1 MPAHSLIG
9 RDHPAA
15 LLRERLRRTVSSHG
29 GVTLVSGE
37 AGIGKTALVT
47 EVVGE
52 FPAADA
58 LVLTATAWSGD
69 GTPGLWPW
77 VQILRGLRRAG
88 WAQVDA
94 ALSHLIGET
103 HDPTPPATP
112 LFRLSDAVTEALL
125 AACAERAVFLVIDD
139 LHAADAAS
147 LALLAFVARHS
158 WFERIAVVATVR
170 AAEIDRPDH
179 PSHTAFA
186 DIAATAHT
194 IELGGLDRR
203 DTATLIAALTGQAP
217 PDRIAAAAH
226 ALTGGNPFLV
236 DQVARLWQT
245 GNPIDTL
252 TPGVRHTLE
261 ARLAP
266 LAPATIEV
274 LTTAA
279 LLGRSFAAPA
289 LAAASDAGAN
299 GGATSSAGANDAA
312 AANGAGANDAST
324 TDAAV
329 DDAATTGADVD
340 DALAEAVRARLIVVE
355 RDGRYRFAH
364 DLIRETLGARAD
376 SAGASARHAAILTA
390 LERLPRAVS
399 GATAADLAHHA
410 DLAGDAVDPERTVRL
425 LLDAAADACGRLAA
439 AEVAGHYGRALAL
452 LPPERTALRD
462 TVILGMAAAQQDAGE
477 LAAARR
483 TYHAAL
489 ADARARGAAELFAR
503 AALGLHELGMPD
515 PEREGRREIALMDTA
530 SSMLRAERP
539 PADALAVRVRA
550 AGLRVR
556 VHTGLPFDRAEIER
570 GSAETLALAR
580 ESEDATAL
588 TAALL
593 ARHDAVWRPG
603 TARERLV
610 LAGELAVA
618 DPLDRDDTA
627 VQAALLRAT
636 ALLELGDPR
645 AHAELTELAAR
656 ADRSAQPRHRFVARS
671 RTGALAM
678 LCGRFTNARTDIDE
692 AYALGERLGEVDRIP
707 LWLEQRWALALFTEN
722 LSDADGFL
730 ARYRELAGDYTT
742 VPEVITAA
750 NHGDIAGV
758 AARLDAVEAL
768 YTRYPAHFHAGILV
782 AQAHAAVV
790 VADEE
795 LRETVR
801 ARLFP
806 LREYWAVVA
815 GAGVVYGPYAYWL
828 GRVCQASGDPDGA
841 VEHFTAAAE
850 AAHRL
855 RAEPWR
861 SAARHRLR
869 LLAHRPGHSVLA
881 REPQPDN
888 EFRFDG
894 SVWVLRFAGHT
905 AHLPDAKGLRDL
917 HTLLGHPGHDIS
929 SLELFGAPDAGVA
942 RAAAKLGADP
952 LLDDTAKTAYRHRLD
967 TLDAEIERAL
977 AHGDDERAS
986 HLDGE
991 RAALLDQLRVAA
1003 GLGGRT
1009 RRLGDDAERARKTVS
1024 SRVRDS
1030 LRRVARVHPE
1040 LAEHLRA
1047 GVALGTVCRYAPARE
1062 VAWRL

>member
-94 ALSHLIGET
+94 ALAHLIGET
-103 HDPTPPATP
+103 HAPTPPATP
-112 LFRLSDAVTEALL
+112 LFRLGDAVTEALL
-125 AACAERAVFLVIDD
+125 AACAERAVFVVIDD

-194 IELGGLDRR
+194 IELGGLDPS
-203 DTATLIAALTGQAP
+203 DTAALIAALTGQAP
-217 PDRIAAAAH
+217 PERIAATAH

-266 LAPATIEV
+266 LAPATVEV

-279 LLGRSFAAPA
+279 LLGRSFAVPA
-289 LAAASDAGAN
+289 LAATTDAVGRVDSSLDASGAVGAAASGAAVVGAGANGAAASDAE
-299 GGATSSAGANDAA
+299 
-312 AANGAGANDAST
+312 
-324 TDAAV
+324 V
-329 DDAATTGADVD
+329 DG
-340 DALAEAVRARLIVVE
+340 ALAEAVRARLIVAE

-364 DLIRETLGARAD
+364 DLIRETLGARAG
-376 SAGASARHAAILTA
+376 SAGSSARHAAILTA

-477 LAAARR
+477 LGAARR
-483 TYHAAL
+483 TFHAAL
-489 ADARARGAAELFAR
+489 DDARARGAAELFAR

-530 SSMLRAERP
+530 SGMLRAERP

-556 VHTGLPFDRAEIER
+556 VHTGLPFDRTEIER
-570 GSAETLALAR
+570 DSAETLALAR
-580 ESEDATAL
+580 ESEDPTAL

-603 TARERLV
+603 TARERLA

-645 AHAELTELAAR
+645 AHAELTALAAR

-758 AARLDAVEAL
+758 TARLDAVEAM

-790 VADEE
+790 VADEG

-815 GAGVVYGPYAYWL
+815 GGGVVYGPYAYWL

-855 RAEPWR
+855 RADPWR

-869 LLAHRPGHSVLA
+869 LLAHRPGHSLAA
-881 REPQPDN
+881 REPQLDN

-905 AHLPDAKGLRDL
+905 AHLSDAKGLRDL

-929 SLELFGAPDAGVA
+929 SLELFGAPDAGVV
-942 RAAAKLGADP
+942 RAATKLGADP

-977 AHGDDERAS
+977 ARGDDERAS
-986 HLDGE
+986 RLDGE
-991 RAALLDQLRVAA
+991 RAALLEQLRVAA

-1047 GVALGTVCRYAPARE
+1047 GVALGTVCRYQPARD